1 MESIMETLE
10 RGDIFFLFR
19 PAVGVDNPSRLT
31 DVQRFF
37 IVLKPDGRKVFR
49 LLVVG
54 RKRLPEARAHERFWG
69 FVDRV
74 ERSAD
79 ALATGLRAFDYP
91 TETRG
96 RRHEPAVRP
105 AGEGAYAIALLDGQM
120 HLSYVLEQPRQ
131 PADVQRAFRIAP
143 EASFALSIKN
153 PEASSPPGLGLGA
166 RERTEFPEELQQQ
179 FRDRRFERED
189 ARLLDYAGA
198 EFILVGARNDPQR
211 AYGTTLGNDHADVFR
226 ELHLAKSQHPVKPLF
241 EGQWQ

>member
-1 MESIMETLE
+1 
-10 RGDIFFLFR
+10 
-19 PAVGVDNPSRLT
+19 
-31 DVQRFF
+31 VQRFF
-37 IVLKPDGRKVFR
+37 IVLKPDGRQVFR

-54 RKRLPEARAHERFWG
+54 RKRLPEAGAYERFWG

-74 ERSAD
+74 EQSAD
-79 ALATGLRAFDYP
+79 AFAKGLRAFDYP

-105 AGEGAYAIALLDGQM
+105 AGEGAYAITLLDGQM
-120 HLSYVLEQPRQ
+120 HLSYVLEQPRH

-153 PEASSPPGLGLGA
+153 PEASSPPELGLGA
-166 RERTEFPEELQQQ
+166 REKTQFPEDLQEK
-179 FRDRRFERED
+179 FHDRRFERED
-189 ARLLDYAGA
+189 ARVLARLRRGRI
-198 EFILVGARNDPQR
+198 ILVGARNDPER
-211 AYGTTLGNDHADVFR
+211 AYGTTLSDGHADTFQ

>member
-1 MESIMETLE
+1 MESLE

-19 PAVGVDNPSRLT
+19 PAVDDDHPSRLT

-37 IVLKPDGRKVFR
+37 IVLKPDGRQVFR
-49 LLVVG
+49 LLGVG
-54 RKRLPEARAHERFWG
+54 RKRLPEAVAHERFWG

-74 ERSAD
+74 QRSAE
-79 ALATGLRAFDYP
+79 ALAKSLRPFDYA

-105 AGEGAYAIALLDGQM
+105 AGEGAYAIILLDGQM
-120 HLSYVLEQPRQ
+120 HLSYVLEQPHH
-131 PADVQRAFRIAP
+131 PADVQRAFRIVP

-153 PEASSPPGLGLGA
+153 PEASTPPGLGLGE
-166 RERTEFPEELQQQ
+166 REKTEFPEELQEE

-189 ARLLDYAGA
+189 ARLLDYPGA

-211 AYGTTLGNDHADVFR
+211 AYGTTLGDGHAEVFR
-226 ELHLAKSQHPVKPLF
+226 ELHLAKSQHPVKPSF
-241 EGQWQ
+241 EGRWQ